1 MDEMQTKL
9 NRRSFIKAAVAG
21 VGGLPALNVCGQSAT
36 TANKPL
42 RVAVIGCGDGR
53 GLPVLLPEACKER
66 VVAVVD
72 ADSRQIAKAL
82 AIVGK
87 KVSPAAAAEVKA
99 FSDYRKLFDE
109 MGKELDA
116 VMIATPN
123 HQHALPALLAIRRG
137 IHVYVEKPMAHA
149 IAEARQLREEAK
161 RYGVV
166 TQMGKHGHSSEGCR
180 RLCEY
185 IWAGA
190 IGQVREII
198 CWSDRANGLP
208 AGPRPPTLPVPE
220 GLDWEQWI
228 GPAPF
233 RDYHEGLHRHSWHRW
248 CDFGNGSVGNMG
260 NHIIDPAKW
269 ALKLGAPVSVELEE
283 VCGGNDERWPVST
296 RIRWDFPAREGMDP
310 VKLYW
315 YDGLAKGQ
323 PYDKK
328 TVGAIDCV
336 TREAQNRPPLVVE
349 LEKKYNRD
357 FGSDGSLFVGDK
369 GIMIIGPFGEGC
381 RIVPEEAHRAF
392 PLPDKVLPRIK
403 GTHQSDFFRACRG
416 GAPACANFEYSE
428 PLVEIVLLG
437 DLAMLAGAGRRIE
450 WDGAGMRCTNLPEV
464 NRFLKTTYRN
474 GWRI

>member
-1 MDEMQTKL
+1 MQTTL
-9 NRRSFIKAAVAG
+9 NRRSFIRAAVSG
-21 VGGLPALNVCGQSAT
+21 VGGLSALSVCGQGNAT
-36 TANKPL
+36 ATQPL
-42 RVAVIGCGDGR
+42 RVAVIGCGGR
-53 GLPVLLPEACKER
+53 GITLLSAICKER
-66 VVAVVD
+66 VVALVD
-72 ADSRQIAKAL
+72 PDRRQIAAAFDKIRKENL
-82 AIVGK
+82 ATDLASIRTFG
-87 KVSPAAAAEVKA
+87 
-99 FSDYRKLFDE
+99 DYRKLFDA
-109 MGKELDA
+109 MGRELDA
-116 VMIATPN
+116 VVIATPN

-137 IHVYVEKPMAHA
+137 LHVYVEKPMAHTL
-149 IAEARQLREEAK
+149 AEARQLREEAK
-161 RYGVV
+161 RHGVV
-166 TQMGKHGHSSEGCR
+166 TQMGQHGHSSEGCR

-190 IGQVREII
+190 IGQVREVI

-208 AGPRPPTLPVPE
+208 AGERPPVQPVPE
-220 GLDWEQWI
+220 GLDWDQWI

-260 NHIIDPAKW
+260 NHILDPAKW
-269 ALKLGAPVSVELEE
+269 ALKLGSPVSVELEE
-283 VCGGNDERWPVST
+283 VGGGDRERWSIRN

-310 VKLYW
+310 VKVYW

-336 TREAQNRPPLVVE
+336 TREAQNRPPLLVE
-349 LEKKYNRD
+349 LEKKYKRD

-369 GIMIIGPFGEGC
+369 GIMTIGPFGEGC

-392 PLPDKVLPRIK
+392 PLPEKVLPRIK
-403 GTHQSDFFRACRG
+403 GTHPADFFQACRG
-416 GAPACANFEYSE
+416 GTPACANFEYSE

-437 DLAMLAGAGRRIE
+437 DLAMLTGAGPRIE
-450 WDGAGMRCTNLPEV
+450 WDGPGMRCTNLPEI
-464 NRFLKTTYRN
+464 NRLLKVPDRE

>member
-1 MDEMQTKL
+1 MRTKL
-9 NRRSFIKAAVAG
+9 NRRSFIKAAVSG
-21 VGGLPALNVCGQSAT
+21 VSGLPVLSVCGQSA
-36 TANKPL
+36 AVAKKPL
-42 RVAVIGCGDGR
+42 RVAVIGCGGR
-53 GLPVLLPEACKER
+53 GTTLLPEICKER
-66 VVAVVD
+66 VVALVD
-72 ADSRQIAKAL
+72 PDRRQIAAAFAKIRKDNL
-82 AIVGK
+82 ATD
-87 KVSPAAAAEVKA
+87 PASIRTFA
-99 FSDYRKLFDE
+99 DYRKLFDE

-116 VMIATPN
+116 VFIASPN

-137 IHVYVEKPMAHA
+137 IHVYVEKPMAHT

-161 RYGVV
+161 RHGVV
-166 TQMGKHGHSSEGCR
+166 SQMGQHGHSSTGCR

-190 IGQVREII
+190 IGQVREVI

-208 AGPRPPTLPVPE
+208 AGERPPALPVPE

-228 GPAPF
+228 GPASF
-233 RDYHEGLHRHSWHRW
+233 RNYHEGLHRHSWHRW
-248 CDFGNGSVGNMG
+248 CEFGNGSVGNMG

-269 ALKLGAPVSVELEE
+269 ALKLGSPVSVELEE

-323 PYDKK
+323 PYGKK

-336 TREAQNRPPLVVE
+336 TREAQNRPPLLVE

-369 GIMIIGPFGEGC
+369 GIMNIGPFGEGC

-392 PLPDKVLPRIK
+392 PMPAATLPRIK
-403 GTHQSDFFRACRG
+403 GTHQSDFFQACRG
-416 GAPACANFEYSE
+416 GTPACANFEYSG

-450 WDGAGMRCTNLPEV
+450 WDGAAMRCTNLPEI
-464 NRFLKTTYRN
+464 NRFLKTTYRE

>member
-1 MDEMQTKL
+1 MRTKL

-21 VGGLPALNVCGQSAT
+21 TSGLPVLGAHAQSA
-36 TANKPL
+36 APAKKPL
-42 RVAVIGCGDGR
+42 RVAVIGCGGR
-53 GLPVLLPEACKER
+53 GITLLPEICKER
-66 VVAVVD
+66 VVALVD
-72 ADSRQIAKAL
+72 PDRRQIAAAFAKIRKDNL
-82 AIVGK
+82 ATD
-87 KVSPAAAAEVKA
+87 PASIRTFA
-99 FSDYRKLFDE
+99 DYRKLFDE

-116 VMIATPN
+116 VFIASPN

-137 IHVYVEKPMAHA
+137 IHVYVEKPMAHT

-161 RYGVV
+161 RHGVV
-166 TQMGKHGHSSEGCR
+166 SQMGQHGHSSTGCR

-190 IGQVREII
+190 IGQVREVI

-208 AGPRPPTLPVPE
+208 AGERPPALPVPE

-228 GPAPF
+228 GPASF
-233 RDYHEGLHRHSWHRW
+233 RNYHEGLHRHSWHRW
-248 CDFGNGSVGNMG
+248 CEFGNGSVGNMG

-269 ALKLGAPVSVELEE
+269 ALKLGSPVSVELEE

-336 TREAQNRPPLVVE
+336 TREAQNRPPLLVE

-369 GIMIIGPFGEGC
+369 GIMDIGPFGEGC

-392 PLPDKVLPRIK
+392 PMPAATLPRIK
-403 GTHQSDFFRACRG
+403 GTHQSDFFQACRG
-416 GAPACANFEYSE
+416 GTPACANFEYSG

-450 WDGAGMRCTNLPEV
+450 WDGAGMRCTNLPEI
-464 NRFLKTTYRN
+464 NRFLKTTYRE

>member
-1 MDEMQTKL
+1 MHVKL
-9 NRRSFIKAAVAG
+9 NRRGFIKVTAAG
-21 VGGLPALNVCGQSAT
+21 VGGFSALSACGQA
-36 TANKPL
+36 AAPAKKPL
-42 RVAVIGCGDGR
+42 RVALIGCGNGR

-66 VVAVVD
+66 VVALVD
-72 ADSRQIAKAL
+72 ADSRQITKAL
-82 AIVGK
+82 GVVSM
-87 KVSPAAAAEVKA
+87 KVSPGAAAEVKT
-99 FSDYRKLFDE
+99 FSDYRRLFDE

-123 HQHALPALLAIRRG
+123 HQHALPALLAIRHG
-137 IHVYVEKPMAHA
+137 IHVYVEKPMAHT
-149 IAEARQLREEAK
+149 IAEARQLKEEAK

-166 TQMGKHGHSSEGCR
+166 TQMGQHGHSSEGCR

-190 IGQVREII
+190 IGPVREVI

-208 AGPRPPTLPVPE
+208 AGARPPTLPVPK

-228 GPAPF
+228 GPAAF
-233 RDYHEGLHRHSWHRW
+233 HDYHEGLHLHSWHRW

-283 VCGGNDERWPVST
+283 VRGGNDERWPIST
-296 RIRWDFPAREGMDP
+296 RIRWEFPAREGMDP
-310 VKLYW
+310 VKLTW

-328 TVGAIDCV
+328 TVGNIDCV
-336 TREAQNRPPLVVE
+336 ARDASNRPPFLVE

-357 FGSDGSLFVGDK
+357 FGADGSLFVGDK
-369 GIMIIGPFGEGC
+369 GFMTIGPFGDGC
-381 RIVPEEAHRAF
+381 RMVPEEAHRAF
-392 PLPDKVLPRIK
+392 PKKPPATLPRIK
-403 GTHQSDFFRACRG
+403 GTHQDDFFRACRG
-416 GAPACANFEYSE
+416 GEPACANFEYSE
-428 PLVEIVLLG
+428 PLAEIVLLG
-437 DLAMLAGAGRRIE
+437 DIAMLAGAGKRIE
-450 WDGAGMRCTNLPEV
+450 WDGAGMRCTNLPEI